1 MIDNLFSLKGKQ
13 ILVTGAS
20 SGIGR
25 ATAIECSK
33 AGAKVILLG
42 RNIDRLSE
50 TLSQCDGEGNSLI
63 QCDLADLD
71 SLSEK
76 LNNIPELDG
85 VVHNAGVNTKY
96 LVKNLSKEKIDGIF
110 HINYYAPVLM
120 TQMFL
125 KKKILKKNA
134 SLVFISSIS
143 ASLGAISNSVYAS
156 SKGAMNSFVRSLAL
170 EIAPRGMRANV
181 IQPGMIETPILSA
194 YAMSEELEAFKN
206 SSPLGHPGEP
216 IDIANGCV
224 YLLSDA
230 SKFVTGSVFTIDGG
244 ITLR

>member
-1 MIDNLFSLKGKQ
+1 MKDNPFLLEGKQ

-33 AGAKVILLG
+33 TGAKVILLG
-42 RNIDRLSE
+42 RNIARLTE
-50 TLSQCDGEGNSLI
+50 TLSNCNGEGHSII

-110 HINYYAPVLM
+110 HTNYYAPVLM

-156 SKGAMNSFVRSLAL
+156 SKGALNSFVRSLAL

-216 IDIANGCV
+216 ADIANGCV

-230 SKFVTGSVFTIDGG
+230 SKFVTGSILTIDGG

>member
-1 MIDNLFSLKGKQ
+1 MQYSIFSLKEKT

-33 AGAKVILLG
+33 AGAKVLLLG
-42 RNIDRLSE
+42 RNADRLNE
-50 TLSQCDGEGNSLI
+50 TLSNCDGEGHSII

-71 SLSEK
+71 SFSE
-76 LNNIPELDG
+76 NFSNIPELDG

-110 HINYYAPVLM
+110 HTNYYAPVLM
-120 TQMFL
+120 TQLFL
-125 KKKILKKNA
+125 KKKVLKKNA
-134 SLVFISSIS
+134 SLVFVSSIS
-143 ASLGAISNSVYAS
+143 ASLGAVSNSVYAS
-156 SKGAMNSFVRSLAL
+156 SKGALNSFVRSLAL

-194 YAMSEELEAFKN
+194 YAMSEELETFKN

-216 IDIANGCV
+216 VDIANGCV
-224 YLLSDA
+224 YLLSEA
-230 SKFVTGSVFTIDGG
+230 SKFVTGSIFTIDGG

>member
-1 MIDNLFSLKGKQ
+1 MKDNPFSLEGKQ

-42 RNIDRLSE
+42 RNIDRLNE
-50 TLSQCDGEGNSLI
+50 TLSQCDGEGHSLI

-76 LNNIPELDG
+76 LNKIPELDG

-110 HINYYAPVLM
+110 HTNYYAPVLM

-194 YAMSEELEAFKN
+194 YAMSEELEEFKN
-206 SSPLGHPGEP
+206 SCPLGHPGEP
-216 IDIANGCV
+216 TDIANGCV
-224 YLLSDA
+224 YLLSEA
-230 SKFVTGSVFTIDGG
+230 SRFVTGSIVTIDGG
-244 ITLR
+244 LTLR

>member
-42 RNIDRLSE
+42 RNIDRLNE

-110 HINYYAPVLM
+110 HTNYYAPVLM

-206 SSPLGHPGEP
+206 SSPLGHSGEP

-230 SKFVTGSVFTIDGG
+230 SKFVTGSIVTIDGG
-244 ITLR
+244 LTLR